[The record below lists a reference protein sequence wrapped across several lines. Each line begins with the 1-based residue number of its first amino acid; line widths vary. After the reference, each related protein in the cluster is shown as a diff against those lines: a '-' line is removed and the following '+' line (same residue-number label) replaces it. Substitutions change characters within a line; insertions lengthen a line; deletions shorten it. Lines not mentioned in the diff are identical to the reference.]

1 MVHLPERSPKYE
13 PYPAGSRVAFFG
25 DSLTRLGGCMLR
37 VAAQYRALFPERD
50 VRFFNVGIS
59 GGGLAAANLYLD
71 AWLAPIRPTHVVLAF
86 GVNDAHALR
95 ANQAAPDAV
104 AEANRVDNAS
114 AAFREGYLALTERIE
129 TLGTKVAVRATTPYD
144 DTVRTDGAVTLVPGN
159 GDAFRRI
166 AAAIRSVAASRGL
179 PCLDDFARMSARLLE
194 GEPLFRQDR
203 VHPTD
208 LGHWCLAETLL
219 EAQGLPIP
227 EFKPQDEVAAESG
240 LGDWF
245 DRAQQ
250 VANILSAEWHFIRDE
265 TLDISAKL
273 AKVRTWLDANGGKT
287 DAAPPLPFLI
297 RLAEDYLR
305 DKPQEAALRAAIDSN
320 GQNQRELP

>member
-1 MVHLPERSPKYE
+1 MNLPGSHSIYE
-13 PYPAGSRVAFFG
+13 PYPAKSRVAFFG

-95 ANQAAPDAV
+95 VDPAAPDAV
-104 AEANRVDNAS
+104 AEADRVDNAS
-114 AAFREGYLALTERIE
+114 TAFRDGYLALTGRIE
-129 TLGTKVAVRATTPYD
+129 ALGAKVAVRTITPYD
-144 DTVRTDGAVTLVPGN
+144 ETVRADGASAPVPGN
-159 GDAFRRI
+159 GDAFRRV
-166 AAAIRSVAASRGL
+166 AAAIRSVAASHGL
-179 PCLDDFARMSARLLE
+179 PCLDDFARMSARLSE
-194 GEPLFRQDR
+194 GASLFRQDR

-219 EAQGLPIP
+219 EAQGLPVP
-227 EFKPQDEVAAESG
+227 EYTPQDEVIAESG

-245 DRAQQ
+245 NLAQR
-250 VANILSAEWHFIRDE
+250 VANILSSEWHFVRDE

-273 AKVRTWLDANGGKT
+273 AKVRAWLDANGGKT
-287 DAAPPLPFLI
+287 DEAPPLPFLI

-305 DKPQEAALRAAIDSN
+305 DKPQEATLRAAVDAS
-320 GQNQRELP
+320 GSSQGES